1 MYSPLTDAA
10 YSPYIVRMA
19 QTYEDALRIIAESY
33 GKAIAISGG
42 MSLARV
48 ATLVVNRGSFFKRL
62 EHDTSFSA
70 KNLDRFASWFRNED
84 HWPNN
89 SIPEDAAAALFSIG
103 RPPLSAAQCG
113 ECAPSVDF
121 DRASISKRVAA

>member
-1 MYSPLTDAA
+1 M
-10 YSPYIVRMA
+10 ICMA

-33 GKAIAISGG
+33 GKAIAVSGG
-42 MSLARV
+42 MSLARI
-48 ATLVVNRGSFFKRL
+48 ATVVVNRGSFFKRL

-70 KNLDRFASWFRNED
+70 KNLDRFATWFRNEN

-113 ECAPSVDF
+113 EFASKVDF
-121 DRASISKRVAA
+121 DRSDVLKRVAA

>member
-1 MYSPLTDAA
+1 
-10 YSPYIVRMA
+10 MA

-33 GKAIAISGG
+33 GKAIAVSGG
-42 MSLARV
+42 MSLARI

-70 KNLDRFASWFRNED
+70 KNLDRFATWFRNED

-113 ECAPSVDF
+113 EFPSEVDF
-121 DRASISKRVAA
+121 DRHHVSKQVAA

>member
-1 MYSPLTDAA
+1 MTSAA
-10 YSPYIVRMA
+10 YSPYIRLMA
-19 QTYEDALRIIAESY
+19 ETYEDALRIIAESY
-33 GKAIAISGG
+33 GRAIALSGG

-70 KNLDRFASWFRNED
+70 KNLDRFATWFRNEH

-113 ECAPSVDF
+113 VFTSHVDF
-121 DRASISKRVAA
+121 VRQPVLKKSAA

>member
-1 MYSPLTDAA
+1 
-10 YSPYIVRMA
+10 MA
-19 QTYEDALRIIAESY
+19 HTYEDALRIIAERY
-33 GKAIAISGG
+33 GRAIAVSGG
-42 MSLARV
+42 MSLARI

-70 KNLDRFASWFRNED
+70 KNLDRFAAWFRNED
-84 HWPNN
+84 HWPHS

-113 ECAPSVDF
+113 KFPNDVAF
-121 DRASISKRVAA
+121 DREPVSKRVAA

>member
-1 MYSPLTDAA
+1 MTL
-10 YSPYIVRMA
+10 MA

-33 GKAIAISGG
+33 GKAIAVSGG

-48 ATLVVNRGSFFKRL
+48 ATLVVNRGSFFTRL

-70 KNLDRFASWFRNED
+70 KNLDRFATWFRNED

-89 SIPEDAAAALFSIG
+89 NIPEDAAAALFSIG
-103 RPPLSAAQCG
+103 RPPLPAAQCG
-113 ECAPSVDF
+113 EFASDVEC
-121 DRASISKRVAA
+121 DRQTISHQSARA

>member
-1 MYSPLTDAA
+1 
-10 YSPYIVRMA
+10 MA

-33 GKAIAISGG
+33 GKAIAVSGG
-42 MSLARV
+42 TSLARI

-70 KNLDRFASWFRNED
+70 KNLDRFATWFRNED

-89 SIPEDAAAALFSIG
+89 RIPEEAAAALFSIG
-103 RPPLSAAQCG
+103 RPPLSAVQCG
-113 ECAPSVDF
+113 ELAPKVDF
-121 DRASISKRVAA
+121 YREGVLKRVAA

>member
-1 MYSPLTDAA
+1 MTDAA
-10 YSPYIVRMA
+10 YSPYKPRMA
-19 QTYEDALRIIAESY
+19 QTYEAALRIIAESY
-33 GKAIAISGG
+33 GKAIAVSGG

-62 EHDTSFSA
+62 QHDTSFSA
-70 KNLDRFASWFRNED
+70 KNLDRFATWFRNED

-103 RPPLSAAQCG
+103 RPPRSAAQCG
-113 ECAPSVDF
+113 ECAPEVDF
-121 DRASISKRVAA
+121 DRDGVLKRVAA

>member
-1 MYSPLTDAA
+1 
-10 YSPYIVRMA
+10 MA

-33 GKAIAISGG
+33 GRAIAISGG
-42 MSLARV
+42 MSLARI

-70 KNLDRFASWFRNED
+70 KNLDRFAAWFRNED
-84 HWPNN
+84 HWPHRR
-89 SIPEDAAAALFSIG
+89 IPEDAAAALFGIG

-113 ECAPSVDF
+113 RFPNEVACDCEPV
-121 DRASISKRVAA
+121 SKRVAA

>member
-1 MYSPLTDAA
+1 MTNAA
-10 YSPYIVRMA
+10 YSPYKPRMA

-33 GKAIAISGG
+33 GKAIAVSGG
-42 MSLARV
+42 MSLARI

-70 KNLDRFASWFRNED
+70 KNLDRFANWFRNED

-89 SIPEDAAAALFSIG
+89 CIPEDAAAALFSIG

-113 ECAPSVDF
+113 ESAPKVDF
-121 DRASISKRVAA
+121 DRDGVLKRVAA